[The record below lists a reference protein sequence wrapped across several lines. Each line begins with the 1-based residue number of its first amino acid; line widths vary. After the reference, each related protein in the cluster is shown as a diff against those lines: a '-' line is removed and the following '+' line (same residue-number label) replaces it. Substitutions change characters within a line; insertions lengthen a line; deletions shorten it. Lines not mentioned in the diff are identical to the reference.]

1 MAQAKLGSADSRWHR
16 SVCYLLF
23 CLCGI
28 MAASCVNDI
37 EKVNFFNRQH
47 LPAQEVKDANIIR
60 SVSGELQVSVKA
72 PVIDIYQKPENK
84 TVYPKGVQLYF
95 YNADRTKKAYMRAD
109 YGISYDDQNLM
120 MARDNV
126 VIIDYR
132 TGDTSYLDDLIWNSN
147 ERRIYS
153 NNPVRSVNGQR
164 VTLGDGFVSDENFE
178 NPQVLHQ
185 RGTVVINE

>member
-1 MAQAKLGSADSRWHR
+1 
-16 SVCYLLF
+16 
-23 CLCGI
+23 

-120 MARDNV
+120 MVRDNV

-132 TGDTSYLDDLIWNSN
+132 TGDTSYLDDLTWNSN